1 MSSIDGEKRPSSPF
15 RGPTWFVNTP
25 QLMNRTIQMKQCK
38 KVCTKKNYTHIFCLS
53 LDPNPRTSKM
63 ISFCGLTPQL
73 TRPRSCTLICTII
86 VGVIQRNFLPQ
97 ISNLWHKKAQGLR
110 SKPLLFYCLLYIQV
124 HRNSSGMVP
133 SVKKSNVF
141 RHFFQHLKYIL
152 KFQRLKIFF

>member
-1 MSSIDGEKRPSSPF
+1 M
-15 RGPTWFVNTP
+15 NTP
-25 QLMNRTIQMKQCK
+25 LAFDEEKNVNKSAQ
-38 KVCTKKNYTHIFCLS
+38 KKNYTHIFNLPP
-53 LDPNPRTSKM
+53 DPNPRTYKI
-63 ISFCGLTPQL
+63 ISFCRLMSQL
-73 TRPRSCTLICTII
+73 TQPRSCTVLCTII

-110 SKPLLFYCLLYIQV
+110 SKPLLFNCLLYIQV